1 MKEELGLVR
10 GEGEGYVQNTMYEV
24 FKELINFL
32 KFHGK
37 HIKKLAFLTWA
48 QNFTFYFL
56 HKLKSINFE

>member
-1 MKEELGLVR
+1 MEEELGLVR

-37 HIKKLAFLTWA
+37 HIKKVGIFNLGSKFHILFSA
-48 QNFTFYFL
+48 
-56 HKLKSINFE
+56 